1 MANEYIINFINN
13 ILCRDVSKNIVL
25 WKSIRI
31 HDFMSYAQN
40 RSRIIKMVCR
50 KYKIKSKQFAYKLVQ
65 NLGQVPKKN
74 YLVKYLFTFRTI
86 KFIIYLYL

>member
-1 MANEYIINFINN
+1 
-13 ILCRDVSKNIVL
+13 
-25 WKSIRI
+25 
-31 HDFMSYAQN
+31 
-40 RSRIIKMVCR
+40 MVCR

-74 YLVKYLFTFRTI
+74 YLVKYLFTFKNI